1 MKVKILNQYDISQLL
16 SLCNAVGWLHDISFM
31 KEQFE
36 TFLSVGTLFGHDN
49 EGQLVSCIAIFPY
62 KTGFTSLGM
71 FIVHPDFQRKGLG
84 SSLLNIC
91 IKKAPPL
98 QPVTLIATDA
108 GAPLYHAYGFTT
120 VTSIHRLERNR
131 TTITPVS
138 FPTHTITSQDLNAL
152 IQLDYIASGAHRP
165 QLYSVLLHRAHLA
178 LKIEKNDRLEA
189 FALCIRKGDTL
200 CVTPLIASN
209 EEDALHLLLSICNKW
224 NGTVRIDVPH
234 TQKSFRDK
242 LLSFE
247 FEETLLSPFMIKN
260 GEALPGK
267 RDFIFAMMDAALC

>member
-1 MKVKILNQYDISQLL
+1 MEVKILNRSDISQLL
-16 SLCNAVGWLHDISFM
+16 SLCNDVGWLHDMSFM

-36 TFLSVGTLFGHDN
+36 TYLSVGTLFGHDN
-49 EGQLVSCIAIFPY
+49 EGQLVSCIAVFPY

-71 FIVHPDFQRKGLG
+71 LIVHPDFQRRGLG
-84 SSLLNIC
+84 RSLLDIC
-91 IKKAPPL
+91 MKNSPPL

-108 GAPLYHAYGFTT
+108 GAPLYHAYGFHT
-120 VTSIHRLERNR
+120 VTSIHRFERNKTTTKLGSFATR
-131 TTITPVS
+131 TIK
-138 FPTHTITSQDLNAL
+138 SQDLNTL
-152 IQLDYIASGAHRP
+152 IQFDYIASGAHRSK
-165 QLYSVLLHRAHLA
+165 LYSILLHRAHLA

-200 CVTPLIASN
+200 SVTPLIASN
-209 EEDALHLLLSICNKW
+209 EEDALHLLLSICNQW

-260 GEALPGK
+260 GENLPGK
-267 RDFIFAMMDAALC
+267 RDFIFTMMDAALC

>member
-1 MKVKILNQYDISQLL
+1 MKVKTLNKSDISQLL
-16 SLCNAVGWLHDISFM
+16 SLFDAVGWLHDISFM

-36 TFLSVGTLFGHDN
+36 TYLSIGTLFGHDN
-49 EGQLVSCIAIFPY
+49 EGQLVSCIAVFPY
-62 KTGFTSLGM
+62 KTGFTSIGM
-71 FIVHPDFQRKGLG
+71 LIVHPNFQRKGLG
-84 SSLLNIC
+84 RSLLDIC
-91 IKKAPPL
+91 IKNAPPL

-108 GAPLYHAYGFTT
+108 GTPLYRTYGFNT

-131 TTITPVS
+131 RTAKTGS
-138 FPTHTITSQDLNAL
+138 FATRTITSKDLNAL
-152 IQLDYIASGAHRP
+152 IQFDYEASSAYRP
-165 QLYSVLLHRAHLA
+165 DLYSMLLHRAHLS
-178 LKIEKNDRLEA
+178 LKVERNDRLEA
-189 FALCIRKGDTL
+189 FALCIQKGDTL

-224 NGTVRIDVPH
+224 TGTVCIDVPH

-260 GEALPGK
+260 GENLPGK